1 MTRRI
6 SPICSYALCIYMMS
20 SSPDGEGLLFDK
32 PITEIEFMM
41 KHESMVAELAPCD
54 AKTP

>member
-1 MTRRI
+1 MRI
-6 SPICSYALCIYMMS
+6 YISTIS